1 MSPLSEPHDV
11 AATSLAYVL
20 GLAAWALLSL
30 GGVVIAASIM
40 HDNPN
45 VGAGFVTIAVLLG
58 GLSMSAWGIYK
69 TCYRVE
75 VTDGYLVMRYLYRR
89 RSVRLEEV
97 QCIEYIAQDEDTPA
111 KFDVLLRDGS
121 HFRVVANQ
129 STRALIEAIV
139 RRQPDVLVIG
149 QISPPTKLPPTGTK
163 LRPTG
168 TKPPPMTKLPPRT
181 RDDNEF
187 WSGRSRD

>member
-111 KFDVLLRDGS
+111 KFDVLLRDGM
-121 HFRVVANQ
+121 HNWR
-129 STRALIEAIV
+129 
-139 RRQPDVLVIG
+139 
-149 QISPPTKLPPTGTK
+149 
-163 LRPTG
+163 
-168 TKPPPMTKLPPRT
+168 PRT
-181 RDDNEF
+181 
-187 WSGRSRD
+187 SRSVARLGSETSHRGSTSANRSSATCSTKRGDEAC